1 MDREIA
7 NIKYIQK
14 PKLDEFP
21 YENLKNLT
29 KNLELNHSNTQQKLS
44 QK

>member
-29 KNLELNHSNTQQKLS
+29 KPRTKITQTRNKS
-44 QK
+44 